1 MNKIYILISDSIK
14 LSSQFNLTAPIE
26 QMQDKYRHVHTVHVI
41 IVFFDLQR
49 PHLFVFWGVFKF
61 FLHISIY
68 VKAFYLLQCGII
80 TIFIQT
86 QRFLH
91 SIPFVNKTYTG
102 NALASI

>member
-1 MNKIYILISDSIK
+1 
-14 LSSQFNLTAPIE
+14 
-26 QMQDKYRHVHTVHVI
+26 MQDKYRHVHTVHVI

-49 PHLFVFWGVFKF
+49 RTN
-61 FLHISIY
+61 Y
-68 VKAFYLLQCGII
+68 FYLLQCGII